1 MPLSSYST
9 WIAAAPLLRKLGI
22 AFFAVVCNLN
32 SLIHLLK
39 APGPR
44 RVMTNGRMN
53 ADQLAT
59 ARQILVELRQRI
71 TGAAGTDQQ
80 FAFAL
85 RRYVFKNLS
94 YDERDTPARRTKLK
108 LQKLSDQCGVCAY
121 ANCPAPHLKMTKEQE
136 PELDRLDAIKGYTP
150 ENTVLMHHGCHR
162 LSQKEKRF
170 A

>member
-1 MPLSSYST
+1 MS
-9 WIAAAPLLRKLGI
+9 
-22 AFFAVVCNLN
+22 
-32 SLIHLLK
+32 
-39 APGPR
+39 
-44 RVMTNGRMN
+44 NGRMST
-53 ADQLAT
+53 DQLAA
-59 ARQILVELRQRI
+59 AREILVEIRRRI
-71 TGAAGTDQQ
+71 VDAAGGDQR

-108 LQKLSDQCGVCAY
+108 LQKLVDQNGICAY
-121 ANCPAPHLKMTKEQE
+121 AKCPTPHVKMTKEEE